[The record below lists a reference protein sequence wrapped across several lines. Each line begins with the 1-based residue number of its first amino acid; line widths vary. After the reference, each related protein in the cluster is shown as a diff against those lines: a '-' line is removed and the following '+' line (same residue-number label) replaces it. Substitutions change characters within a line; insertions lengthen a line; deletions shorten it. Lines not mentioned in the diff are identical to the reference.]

1 MTCVTLVDVFQPD
14 AIGKR
19 VYAAAVA
26 RSQAVE
32 AVLKEIPAGWAAE
45 ISDHQLDENDIAS
58 LNLKPSD
65 VIEYSQ
71 GLSLRRK

>member
-1 MTCVTLVDVFQPD
+1 MRS
-14 AIGKR
+14 GKH

-32 AVLKEIPAGWAAE
+32 AVLKEIPAGWVAE
-45 ISDHQLDENDIAS
+45 LSDHQLDEDDIAS
-58 LNLKPSD
+58 LNLKLSN

>member
-14 AIGKR
+14 AIGKH
-19 VYAAAVA
+19 VYAAAVG

-32 AVLKEIPAGWAAE
+32 AVLKEIPAGWLAE
-45 ISDHQLDENDIAS
+45 LSDHQLDEDDIAS

-65 VIEYSQ
+65 VVEYSQ

>member
-1 MTCVTLVDVFQPD
+1 MTCVTLVDVFQSD

-32 AVLKEIPAGWAAE
+32 AVLKEIPAGWVAE
-45 ISDHQLDENDIAS
+45 LSDHQLEEDDSAS

-65 VIEYSQ
+65 LFYIVLIFACVA
-71 GLSLRRK
+71 

>member
-14 AIGKR
+14 AIGKH

-32 AVLKEIPAGWAAE
+32 AVLKEIPVGWVAE
-45 ISDHQLDENDIAS
+45 LSDHQLDEDDVAG
-58 LNLKPSD
+58 LNLQPND
-65 VIEYSQ
+65 VVEYSQ
-71 GLSLRRK
+71 GLSRRRK